1 MIRRV
6 PWSDNFHSGAAGVAA
21 SCDHVSMAV
30 SLLDRSIYS
39 YSDVDRLVGLHG
51 GTARRWLEGHT
62 RAGRFY
68 DPVLRPEPTGA
79 DVVTWGEMVEARLLS
94 EFRKRN
100 VPVQRLRP
108 AVERLRSEFGPYP
121 LARARPFLE
130 VEGRELVRLVQDEVG
145 LGRELRLVVV
155 RNGQLVL
162 TETTEKFRS
171 TIDYEGDIA
180 ERLRPELRTPQVI
193 MDPRRAFGQPAV
205 RNVRTDALAEDYR
218 AGATREE
225 IAELYSL
232 TPEQVDQA
240 LRFELIAGRDAA
252 A

>member
-1 MIRRV
+1 
-6 PWSDNFHSGAAGVAA
+6 
-21 SCDHVSMAV
+21 
-30 SLLDRSIYS
+30 
-39 YSDVDRLVGLHG
+39 
-51 GTARRWLEGHT
+51 
-62 RAGRFY
+62 
-68 DPVLRPEPTGA
+68 
-79 DVVTWGEMVEARLLS
+79 
-94 EFRKRN
+94 
-100 VPVQRLRP
+100 
-108 AVERLRSEFGPYP
+108 
-121 LARARPFLE
+121 

-180 ERLRPELRTPQVI
+180 ERLRPELRTPQVV